1 MYKMLLMNFDDQN
14 LVFLMRRCEDEVS
27 GPVCVSLLPVIF
39 RDLNDTIFCAAI
51 YHESYRILFVIFK
64 TNFTEK

>member
-1 MYKMLLMNFDDQN
+1 MNFDDQN

-39 RDLNDTIFCAAI
+39 RDLNDTIFCTEI
-51 YHESYRILFVIFK
+51 YHE
-64 TNFTEK
+64 

>member
-27 GPVCVSLLPVIF
+27 GPVCISLLPVIF
-39 RDLNDTIFCAAI
+39 RDLNDTIFCAEI
-51 YHESYRILFVIFK
+51 YHE
-64 TNFTEK
+64 

>member
-27 GPVCVSLLPVIF
+27 GPVCVSLLHVIF
-39 RDLNDTIFCAAI
+39 RDLNDKIFCAAI